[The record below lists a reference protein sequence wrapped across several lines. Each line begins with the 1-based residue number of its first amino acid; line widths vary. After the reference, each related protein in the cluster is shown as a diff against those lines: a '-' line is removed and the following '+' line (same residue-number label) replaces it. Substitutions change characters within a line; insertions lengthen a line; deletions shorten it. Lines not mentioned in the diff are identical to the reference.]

1 MGSSLCSLPSS
12 SCTVEALPST
22 IISSSPLSQVLPSS
36 SPLNPIIP
44 ASHLLPQAPPI
55 PPQTT
60 SHHPMVTRS
69 RNNIKKPVQKLTLH
83 TIKSDTSNIEPSN
96 TSQAFKDPNWRQ
108 AMSEEYD
115 ALVRNG
121 TWELVSPDG
130 ITNLVGCRW
139 VYRIKRNSDGSINR
153 FKARL
158 VAKGF
163 HQRPGVDYHDTFSP
177 VVKPTTVRL
186 VLSLAISRG
195 WSLKQ
200 LDINNAFLQG
210 SLSETVFMEQPPG
223 FVDQD
228 KPSFVCKLHKAIYGL
243 KQAPRAWYYELR
255 HFLLASRFHNSHSDT
270 SLFIFQSAPHVLYLL
285 VYVDDIIVT
294 GSNDAVLSQFVS
306 SLAKRFSLKELGDL
320 SYFLGV
326 EVISHKHGLLLSQRR
341 YITDLLTRLH
351 MHEAK
356 PVLTP
361 LPSSASAVSLKSG
374 LPLPDPT
381 IYREVVGSLQYLS
394 LTRPDVS
401 FAVNKLSQFMHH
413 PTDTHWILVKR
424 ILRYL
429 LGTLNKGLLLRRDS
443 PCSLHAFA
451 DKLHAFSD
459 ADWAGNKDDYSSTSA
474 YLVYLGSN
482 LISWSSKKQ
491 KTIARSSTEAEYR
504 SVAATAAELSWVCSL
519 IQELGVALPTPP
531 VIYCDNVGATQLSSN
546 PIFHSRMKHV
556 AVDYHFIRD
565 QVQSGRL
572 RVAHISSADQL
583 ADLLTK
589 PLSTSQF
596 QFFRDKIG
604 LYDRG
609 LS

>member
-1 MGSSLCSLPSS
+1 M
-12 SCTVEALPST
+12 
-22 IISSSPLSQVLPSS
+22 I
-36 SPLNPIIP
+36 
-44 ASHLLPQAPPI
+44 
-55 PPQTT
+55 
-60 SHHPMVTRS
+60 TRS
-69 RNNIKKPVQKLTLH
+69 RNNIHKPIQKLSLHTTKPVISPT
-83 TIKSDTSNIEPSN
+83 EPS
-96 TSQAFKDPNWRQ
+96 TLSQALKDPNWRA

-115 ALVRNG
+115 ALVYNG
-121 TWELVSPDG
+121 TWELVPPDG
-130 ITNLVGCRW
+130 ITNVVGCRW
-139 VYRIKRNSDGSINR
+139 VYRIKRLSDGSINR

-163 HQRPGVDYHDTFSP
+163 HQRPGVDYHETFSP

-186 VLSLAISRG
+186 VLSLAVSRG

-210 SLSETVFMEQPPG
+210 HLSETVYMVQPPG
-223 FVDQD
+223 FVDRD

-243 KQAPRAWYYELR
+243 KQAPRAWYHELR
-255 HFLLASRFHNSHSDT
+255 TFLLASGFCNSYSDP
-270 SLFIFQSAPHVLYLL
+270 SLFTFHSAQHVLFLL

-294 GSNDAVLSQFVS
+294 GSSDNILSVFVS
-306 SLAKRFSLKELGDL
+306 SLAKRFSLKDLGNL

-326 EVISHKHGLLLSQRR
+326 EVLPHKHGILLSQRR
-341 YITDLLTRLH
+341 YITDLLTRLN
-351 MHEAK
+351 MLDAK

-361 LPSSASAVSLKSG
+361 IPSSASAISLLSG
-374 LPLPDPT
+374 SPLQNPT

-401 FAVNKLSQFMHH
+401 FAVNKLSQFMHS
-413 PTDTHWILVKR
+413 PTDDHWILVKR

-429 LGTLNKGLLLRRDS
+429 VGTLNKGLLLHRDS
-443 PCSLHAFA
+443 PSNLHAFA
-451 DKLHAFSD
+451 NQLHAFSD

-504 SVAATAAELSWVCSL
+504 SVAATAAELCWVQSL
-519 IQELGVALPTPP
+519 LHELGVALSSSP
-531 VIYCDNVGATQLSSN
+531 VIYCDNIGATQLSSN

-565 QVQSGRL
+565 QVQSGQL
-572 RVAHISSADQL
+572 RVTHVSSADQL

-589 PLSTSQF
+589 PLSTSTF
-596 QFFRDKIG
+596 HLFRDKIG
-604 LYDRG
+604 LSDRG
-609 LS
+609 PS